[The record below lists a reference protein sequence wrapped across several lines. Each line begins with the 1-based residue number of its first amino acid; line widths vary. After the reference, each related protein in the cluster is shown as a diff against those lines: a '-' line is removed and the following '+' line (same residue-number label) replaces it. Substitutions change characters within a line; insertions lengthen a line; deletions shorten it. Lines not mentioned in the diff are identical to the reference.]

1 MTHPSPLLFASRLLV
16 LLLPLAG
23 CGSTPSTDWYLL
35 EATATPLPAAGGPSI
50 GIARLE
56 VADYLL
62 APQVQTHSG
71 PNSVRRADFA
81 RWAEPLDQGVARV
94 LLLDLAA
101 VTGTE
106 RVRLAPW
113 PRDWVPERELMVR
126 IERLDA
132 GPAEVELVATWSVQD
147 GARTRPAR
155 DRLGRLSRPRSGAG
169 AESVAADYSTL
180 LGELARQIAADLT
193 SPAADDVAPASD

>member
-1 MTHPSPLLFASRLLV
+1 MMNRLPLLFASCLLA
-16 LLLPLAG
+16 LFLPLAG
-23 CGSTPSTDWYLL
+23 CGSTPPTDWYLL
-35 EATATPLPAAGGPSI
+35 ESTATPLAGATGPSI

-62 APQVQTHSG
+62 APQVQTRSG

-101 VTGTE
+101 LAGTE

-132 GPAEVELVATWSVQD
+132 GPTEVALVATWSVQD

-169 AESVAADYSTL
+169 AESVAADYSAL
-180 LGELARQIAADLT
+180 LGELAQQIATDLAG
-193 SPAADDVAPASD
+193 PAADDVAPASD

>member
-1 MTHPSPLLFASRLLV
+1 MTHRLPLLLASRLLA
-16 LLLPLAG
+16 LILPLAG
-23 CGSTPSTDWYLL
+23 CGSTPPTDWYLL
-35 EATATPLPAAGGPSI
+35 EATATPLAAAGGPSI

-62 APQVQTHSG
+62 APQVQTRPG
-71 PNSVRRADFA
+71 PNTVRRADFA

-101 VTGTE
+101 VAGTE

-169 AESVAADYSTL
+169 AESVAADYSAL

-193 SPAADDVAPASD
+193 TPAADDVAPASD

>member
-81 RWAEPLDQGVARV
+81 RWAEPLDQGDAGV
-94 LLLDLAA
+94 LADGQHEAAAAHGGAVDGAA
-101 VTGTE
+101 VG
-106 RVRLAPW
+106 
-113 PRDWVPERELMVR
+113 EL
-126 IERLDA
+126 
-132 GPAEVELVATWSVQD
+132 
-147 GARTRPAR
+147 GAREE
-155 DRLGRLSRPRSGAG
+155 LG
-169 AESVAADYSTL
+169 
-180 LGELARQIAADLT
+180 
-193 SPAADDVAPASD
+193 

>member
-1 MTHPSPLLFASRLLV
+1 MMNRLPLLFASCLLA
-16 LLLPLAG
+16 LFLPLAG
-23 CGSTPSTDWYLL
+23 CGSTPPTDWYLL
-35 EATATPLPAAGGPSI
+35 ESTATPLAGATGPSI

-62 APQVQTHSG
+62 APQVQTRSG

-81 RWAEPLDQGVARV
+81 RWAEPLDQGMARV

-101 VTGTE
+101 LAGTE

-132 GPAEVELVATWSVQD
+132 GPTEVALVATWSVQD

-169 AESVAADYSTL
+169 AESVAADYSAL
-180 LGELARQIAADLT
+180 LGELAQQIATDLAG
-193 SPAADDVAPASD
+193 PAADDVAPASD

>member
-1 MTHPSPLLFASRLLV
+1 MTRRLPLLLA

-23 CGSTPSTDWYLL
+23 CGSTPPTDWYLL
-35 EATATPLPAAGGPSI
+35 ESTATPLAGAAGPSI

-62 APQVQTHSG
+62 APQVQTRPA

-101 VTGTE
+101 LAGTE

-132 GPAEVELVATWSVQD
+132 GPTEVELVATWSVQD
-147 GARTRPAR
+147 GARKRPAR
-155 DRLGRLSRPRSGAG
+155 DRLERLSRPRTGAG
-169 AESVAADYSTL
+169 AESVAADYSAL
-180 LGELARQIAADLT
+180 LGELAQQIATDLAG
-193 SPAADDVAPASD
+193 PAADDVAPASD